1 MQSIPAKFLL
11 HPVYAPALGFGAGCS
26 RYAPGT
32 VGTLVGVLFY
42 LPLQFLPWHAYA
54 TVVVLLFLAGLY
66 LCSETARALQV
77 HDHPAIVWDEIV
89 GYLATMLLAPSGWIW
104 VILGFLLFRLFDIG
118 KPWPVN
124 WADKRVT
131 GGAGI
136 MLDDLI
142 AAIYSWIFLQIIHIL
157 YTVSLSS

>member
-1 MQSIPAKFLL
+1 MQTIPAKFLL
-11 HPVYAPALGFGAGCS
+11 HPVYSPALGFGAGCS
-26 RYAPGT
+26 KYAPGT
-32 VGTLVGVLFY
+32 VGTLAGVLIY
-42 LPLQFLPWHAYA
+42 LPLQFLPWYVYA
-54 TVVVLLFLAGLY
+54 VIVACLFLAGIY
-66 LCSETARALQV
+66 LCGETARALQA

-124 WADKRVT
+124 RADKCVA
-131 GGAGI
+131 GGTGI

-142 AAIYSWIFLQIIHIL
+142 AAAYSWIFLQIIHIL